1 MDTVISNKYSSVLN
15 ELDIEVSK
23 KLEGEYTVDEII
35 SQFKNFFFNKMFL
48 DITAIK
54 DYKDLTNL
62 QKLSMSIDM
71 DKVILLLDKD
81 DSISSSEPFLAKLV
95 NMGIYNFTK
104 DQNNLMYL
112 YTNPNVYRDVAY
124 LQKID
129 TGENN
134 NTTTDSSYSV
144 SNKRIIGIKNIT
156 DSAGATSLIYMLKKV
171 LSSYYSVMALE
182 VDKRDL
188 TYFKDK
194 DTLTVKDDEINNIIS
209 KYNSIDIFLL
219 DLNKSNK
226 DYLCTDVLYLV
237 EPSILKLNKLAIIN
251 PKIINDIKGK
261 KVSDVELAESVF
273 GIEPNEA
280 IVHSVLVNYLANQR
294 QGTQSTKTRAE
305 VRGGGRKPW
314 RQKGTGRAR
323 QGSIRAPQWIKG
335 GIALGPKPRSY
346 RYTVNKKERRL
357 ALKSALSYKVID
369 KELIIVDDIK
379 FETSKTKEMMNFLK
393 TLNIVNEK
401 VLIVLTELDENICL
415 SSRNMGN
422 VKVIRT
428 DEVNTLDVVTAD
440 KMVITASALNKLQ
453 EALSNE

>member
-81 DSISSSEPFLAKLV
+81 DSISNSEPFLAKLV

-134 NTTTDSSYSV
+134 NTTTDSSHSV

-226 DYLCTDVLYLV
+226 EYLCTDVLYLV

-261 KVSDVELAESVF
+261 KVVLNKSLLSESEIADFEVETRIKVYYNIPPLNDKKDNSDILSPLLEKLGYIKKSE
-273 GIEPNEA
+273 ETE
-280 IVHSVLVNYLANQR
+280 
-294 QGTQSTKTRAE
+294 K
-305 VRGGGRKPW
+305 K
-314 RQKGTGRAR
+314 K
-323 QGSIRAPQWIKG
+323 SIF
-335 GIALGPKPRSY
+335 
-346 RYTVNKKERRL
+346 
-357 ALKSALSYKVID
+357 D
-369 KELIIVDDIK
+369 
-379 FETSKTKEMMNFLK
+379 FLK
-393 TLNIVNEK
+393 LK
-401 VLIVLTELDENICL
+401 
-415 SSRNMGN
+415 
-422 VKVIRT
+422 
-428 DEVNTLDVVTAD
+428 
-440 KMVITASALNKLQ
+440 
-453 EALSNE
+453 

>member
-62 QKLSMSIDM
+62 QKLSMIIDM

-81 DSISSSEPFLAKLV
+81 DSISDSEPFLAKLV

-134 NTTTDSSYSV
+134 NTTTDSSHSV

-226 DYLCTDVLYLV
+226 EYLCTDVLYLV

-261 KVSDVELAESVF
+261 KVVLNKSLLSESEIADFEVETRIKVYYNIPPLNDKKDNSDILSPLLEKLGYIKKSE
-273 GIEPNEA
+273 E
-280 IVHSVLVNYLANQR
+280 
-294 QGTQSTKTRAE
+294 TK
-305 VRGGGRKPW
+305 K
-314 RQKGTGRAR
+314 KK
-323 QGSIRAPQWIKG
+323 SIF
-335 GIALGPKPRSY
+335 
-346 RYTVNKKERRL
+346 
-357 ALKSALSYKVID
+357 D
-369 KELIIVDDIK
+369 
-379 FETSKTKEMMNFLK
+379 FLK
-393 TLNIVNEK
+393 LK
-401 VLIVLTELDENICL
+401 
-415 SSRNMGN
+415 
-422 VKVIRT
+422 
-428 DEVNTLDVVTAD
+428 
-440 KMVITASALNKLQ
+440 
-453 EALSNE
+453 

>member
-81 DSISSSEPFLAKLV
+81 DSISDSELFLAKLV

-134 NTTTDSSYSV
+134 NTTTDSSHSV

-261 KVSDVELAESVF
+261 KVVLNKSLLSESEIADFEVETRIKVYYNIPPLNDKKDNSDILSPLLEKLGYIKKSE
-273 GIEPNEA
+273 ETE
-280 IVHSVLVNYLANQR
+280 
-294 QGTQSTKTRAE
+294 K
-305 VRGGGRKPW
+305 K
-314 RQKGTGRAR
+314 K
-323 QGSIRAPQWIKG
+323 SIF
-335 GIALGPKPRSY
+335 
-346 RYTVNKKERRL
+346 
-357 ALKSALSYKVID
+357 D
-369 KELIIVDDIK
+369 
-379 FETSKTKEMMNFLK
+379 FLK
-393 TLNIVNEK
+393 LK
-401 VLIVLTELDENICL
+401 
-415 SSRNMGN
+415 
-422 VKVIRT
+422 
-428 DEVNTLDVVTAD
+428 
-440 KMVITASALNKLQ
+440 
-453 EALSNE
+453 

>member
-81 DSISSSEPFLAKLV
+81 DSISDSEPFLAKLV

-134 NTTTDSSYSV
+134 NTTTDSSHSV

-226 DYLCTDVLYLV
+226 EYLCTDVLYLV

-261 KVSDVELAESVF
+261 KVVLNKSLLSESEIADFEVETRIKVYYN
-273 GIEPNEA
+273 IPP
-280 IVHSVLVNYLANQR
+280 VNDKKDNSNILSPLLEKLGYIKK
-294 QGTQSTKTRAE
+294 SEEKE
-305 VRGGGRKPW
+305 K
-314 RQKGTGRAR
+314 KK
-323 QGSIRAPQWIKG
+323 SIF
-335 GIALGPKPRSY
+335 
-346 RYTVNKKERRL
+346 
-357 ALKSALSYKVID
+357 D
-369 KELIIVDDIK
+369 
-379 FETSKTKEMMNFLK
+379 FLK
-393 TLNIVNEK
+393 FK
-401 VLIVLTELDENICL
+401 
-415 SSRNMGN
+415 
-422 VKVIRT
+422 
-428 DEVNTLDVVTAD
+428 
-440 KMVITASALNKLQ
+440 
-453 EALSNE
+453 

>member
-81 DSISSSEPFLAKLV
+81 DSISDSEPFLAKLV

-112 YTNPNVYRDVAY
+112 YTNPNVYRDEAY

-134 NTTTDSSYSV
+134 NTTTDSSHSV

-226 DYLCTDVLYLV
+226 EYLCTDVLYLV

-261 KVSDVELAESVF
+261 KVVLNKSLLSESEIADFEVETRIKVYYNIPPLNDKKDNSDILSPLLEKLGYIKKSE
-273 GIEPNEA
+273 ETE
-280 IVHSVLVNYLANQR
+280 
-294 QGTQSTKTRAE
+294 K
-305 VRGGGRKPW
+305 K
-314 RQKGTGRAR
+314 K
-323 QGSIRAPQWIKG
+323 SIF
-335 GIALGPKPRSY
+335 
-346 RYTVNKKERRL
+346 
-357 ALKSALSYKVID
+357 D
-369 KELIIVDDIK
+369 
-379 FETSKTKEMMNFLK
+379 FLK
-393 TLNIVNEK
+393 FK
-401 VLIVLTELDENICL
+401 
-415 SSRNMGN
+415 
-422 VKVIRT
+422 
-428 DEVNTLDVVTAD
+428 
-440 KMVITASALNKLQ
+440 
-453 EALSNE
+453 

>member
-1 MDTVISNKYSSVLN
+1 MDTVISNKYSSILN

-81 DSISSSEPFLAKLV
+81 DSISDSEPFLAKLV

-112 YTNPNVYRDVAY
+112 YTNPNIYRDVAY

-134 NTTTDSSYSV
+134 NTTTDSSHSV

-194 DTLTVKDDEINNIIS
+194 DTLTVKDDEINNIIN

-261 KVSDVELAESVF
+261 KVILNKSLLSESEIADFEVETRIKVYYNIPPLNDKKDNSDILSPLLEKLGYIKKSE
-273 GIEPNEA
+273 ETE
-280 IVHSVLVNYLANQR
+280 
-294 QGTQSTKTRAE
+294 K
-305 VRGGGRKPW
+305 K
-314 RQKGTGRAR
+314 K
-323 QGSIRAPQWIKG
+323 SIF
-335 GIALGPKPRSY
+335 
-346 RYTVNKKERRL
+346 
-357 ALKSALSYKVID
+357 D
-369 KELIIVDDIK
+369 
-379 FETSKTKEMMNFLK
+379 FLK
-393 TLNIVNEK
+393 LK
-401 VLIVLTELDENICL
+401 
-415 SSRNMGN
+415 
-422 VKVIRT
+422 
-428 DEVNTLDVVTAD
+428 
-440 KMVITASALNKLQ
+440 
-453 EALSNE
+453 

>member
-81 DSISSSEPFLAKLV
+81 DSISSSESFLAKLV

-261 KVSDVELAESVF
+261 KVVLNKSLLSESEIADFEVETRIKVYYNIPPLNDKKDNSDILSPLLEKLGYIKKSE
-273 GIEPNEA
+273 E
-280 IVHSVLVNYLANQR
+280 
-294 QGTQSTKTRAE
+294 TK
-305 VRGGGRKPW
+305 K
-314 RQKGTGRAR
+314 KK
-323 QGSIRAPQWIKG
+323 SIF
-335 GIALGPKPRSY
+335 
-346 RYTVNKKERRL
+346 
-357 ALKSALSYKVID
+357 D
-369 KELIIVDDIK
+369 
-379 FETSKTKEMMNFLK
+379 FLK
-393 TLNIVNEK
+393 FK
-401 VLIVLTELDENICL
+401 
-415 SSRNMGN
+415 
-422 VKVIRT
+422 
-428 DEVNTLDVVTAD
+428 
-440 KMVITASALNKLQ
+440 
-453 EALSNE
+453 

>member
-81 DSISSSEPFLAKLV
+81 DSISDSEPFLAKLV

-112 YTNPNVYRDVAY
+112 YTNPNIYRDVAY

-134 NTTTDSSYSV
+134 NTTTDSSHSV

-226 DYLCTDVLYLV
+226 EYLCTDVLYLV

-261 KVSDVELAESVF
+261 KVVLNKSLLSESEIADFEVETRIKVYYNIPPLNDKKDNSDILSPLLEKLGYIKKSE
-273 GIEPNEA
+273 ETE
-280 IVHSVLVNYLANQR
+280 
-294 QGTQSTKTRAE
+294 K
-305 VRGGGRKPW
+305 K
-314 RQKGTGRAR
+314 K
-323 QGSIRAPQWIKG
+323 SIF
-335 GIALGPKPRSY
+335 
-346 RYTVNKKERRL
+346 
-357 ALKSALSYKVID
+357 D
-369 KELIIVDDIK
+369 
-379 FETSKTKEMMNFLK
+379 FLK
-393 TLNIVNEK
+393 FK
-401 VLIVLTELDENICL
+401 
-415 SSRNMGN
+415 
-422 VKVIRT
+422 
-428 DEVNTLDVVTAD
+428 
-440 KMVITASALNKLQ
+440 
-453 EALSNE
+453 

>member
-54 DYKDLTNL
+54 DYKDLSNL

-81 DSISSSEPFLAKLV
+81 DSISDSEPFLAKLV

-134 NTTTDSSYSV
+134 NTTTDSSHSV

-182 VDKRDL
+182 IDKRDL

-226 DYLCTDVLYLV
+226 EYLCTDVLYLV

-261 KVSDVELAESVF
+261 KVVLNKSLLSESEIADFEVETRIKVYYNIPPLNDKKDNSDILSPLLEKLGYIKKSE
-273 GIEPNEA
+273 ETE
-280 IVHSVLVNYLANQR
+280 
-294 QGTQSTKTRAE
+294 K
-305 VRGGGRKPW
+305 K
-314 RQKGTGRAR
+314 K
-323 QGSIRAPQWIKG
+323 SIF
-335 GIALGPKPRSY
+335 
-346 RYTVNKKERRL
+346 
-357 ALKSALSYKVID
+357 D
-369 KELIIVDDIK
+369 
-379 FETSKTKEMMNFLK
+379 FLK
-393 TLNIVNEK
+393 LK
-401 VLIVLTELDENICL
+401 
-415 SSRNMGN
+415 
-422 VKVIRT
+422 
-428 DEVNTLDVVTAD
+428 
-440 KMVITASALNKLQ
+440 
-453 EALSNE
+453 

>member
-81 DSISSSEPFLAKLV
+81 DSISDSEQFLAKLV
-95 NMGIYNFTK
+95 NMGIYNFTR

-112 YTNPNVYRDVAY
+112 YTNPNIYRDVAY

-134 NTTTDSSYSV
+134 NTTTDSSHSV

-194 DTLTVKDDEINNIIS
+194 DTLTVKDDEINNIIN

-261 KVSDVELAESVF
+261 KVVLNKSLLSESEIADFEVETRIKVYYNIPPLNDKKDNSDILSPLLEKLGYIKKSE
-273 GIEPNEA
+273 ETE
-280 IVHSVLVNYLANQR
+280 
-294 QGTQSTKTRAE
+294 K
-305 VRGGGRKPW
+305 K
-314 RQKGTGRAR
+314 K
-323 QGSIRAPQWIKG
+323 SIF
-335 GIALGPKPRSY
+335 
-346 RYTVNKKERRL
+346 
-357 ALKSALSYKVID
+357 D
-369 KELIIVDDIK
+369 
-379 FETSKTKEMMNFLK
+379 FLK
-393 TLNIVNEK
+393 LK
-401 VLIVLTELDENICL
+401 
-415 SSRNMGN
+415 
-422 VKVIRT
+422 
-428 DEVNTLDVVTAD
+428 
-440 KMVITASALNKLQ
+440 
-453 EALSNE
+453 

>member
-1 MDTVISNKYSSVLN
+1 MDTVISNKYSSILN

-81 DSISSSEPFLAKLV
+81 DSISDSEPFLAKLV

-104 DQNNLMYL
+104 DKNSLMYL

-134 NTTTDSSYSV
+134 NTTTDSSHLVPSR
-144 SNKRIIGIKNIT
+144 RIIGIKNIT
-156 DSAGATSLIYMLKKV
+156 DSAGSTSLIYMLKKV
-171 LSSYYSVMALE
+171 LSNYYSVMALE
-182 VDKRDL
+182 VDKRDF

-194 DTLTVKDDEINNIIS
+194 DTLTVKSDEISAVID

-226 DYLCTDVLYLV
+226 DYLCTDVLYLI
-237 EPSILKLNKLAIIN
+237 EPSILKLNKLAMIN
-251 PKIINDIKGK
+251 PKALNDIKGQKVVLNKSLLSESEIADFEVETRIKVYYNIPPLNDK
-261 KVSDVELAESVF
+261 KDNSDILSPLLEKLGYIKKSE
-273 GIEPNEA
+273 ETE
-280 IVHSVLVNYLANQR
+280 
-294 QGTQSTKTRAE
+294 K
-305 VRGGGRKPW
+305 K
-314 RQKGTGRAR
+314 K
-323 QGSIRAPQWIKG
+323 SIF
-335 GIALGPKPRSY
+335 
-346 RYTVNKKERRL
+346 
-357 ALKSALSYKVID
+357 D
-369 KELIIVDDIK
+369 
-379 FETSKTKEMMNFLK
+379 FLK
-393 TLNIVNEK
+393 LK
-401 VLIVLTELDENICL
+401 
-415 SSRNMGN
+415 
-422 VKVIRT
+422 
-428 DEVNTLDVVTAD
+428 
-440 KMVITASALNKLQ
+440 
-453 EALSNE
+453 

>member
-81 DSISSSEPFLAKLV
+81 DSISDSEPFLAKLV

-134 NTTTDSSYSV
+134 NTTTDSSHSV

-226 DYLCTDVLYLV
+226 EYLCTDVLYLV

-261 KVSDVELAESVF
+261 KVVLNKSLLSESEIADFEVETRIKVYYNIPPLNDKKDNSDILSPLLEKLGYIKKSE
-273 GIEPNEA
+273 E
-280 IVHSVLVNYLANQR
+280 
-294 QGTQSTKTRAE
+294 K
-305 VRGGGRKPW
+305 K
-314 RQKGTGRAR
+314 KKK
-323 QGSIRAPQWIKG
+323 SIF
-335 GIALGPKPRSY
+335 
-346 RYTVNKKERRL
+346 
-357 ALKSALSYKVID
+357 D
-369 KELIIVDDIK
+369 
-379 FETSKTKEMMNFLK
+379 FLK
-393 TLNIVNEK
+393 FK
-401 VLIVLTELDENICL
+401 
-415 SSRNMGN
+415 
-422 VKVIRT
+422 
-428 DEVNTLDVVTAD
+428 
-440 KMVITASALNKLQ
+440 
-453 EALSNE
+453 

>member
-81 DSISSSEPFLAKLV
+81 DSISDSEPFLAKLV

-112 YTNPNVYRDVAY
+112 YTNPNIYRDVAY

-261 KVSDVELAESVF
+261 KVVLNKSLLSESEIADFEVETRIKVYYNIPPLNDKKDNSDILSPLLEKLGYIKKSE
-273 GIEPNEA
+273 ETE
-280 IVHSVLVNYLANQR
+280 
-294 QGTQSTKTRAE
+294 K
-305 VRGGGRKPW
+305 K
-314 RQKGTGRAR
+314 K
-323 QGSIRAPQWIKG
+323 SIF
-335 GIALGPKPRSY
+335 
-346 RYTVNKKERRL
+346 
-357 ALKSALSYKVID
+357 D
-369 KELIIVDDIK
+369 
-379 FETSKTKEMMNFLK
+379 FLK
-393 TLNIVNEK
+393 LK
-401 VLIVLTELDENICL
+401 
-415 SSRNMGN
+415 
-422 VKVIRT
+422 
-428 DEVNTLDVVTAD
+428 
-440 KMVITASALNKLQ
+440 
-453 EALSNE
+453 

>member
-81 DSISSSEPFLAKLV
+81 DSISDSEPFLAKLV

-134 NTTTDSSYSV
+134 TTTDSSHSV

-226 DYLCTDVLYLV
+226 EYLCTDVLYLV

-261 KVSDVELAESVF
+261 KVVLNKSLLSESEIADFEVETRIKVYYNIPPLNDKKDNSDILSPLLEKLGYIKKSE
-273 GIEPNEA
+273 ETE
-280 IVHSVLVNYLANQR
+280 
-294 QGTQSTKTRAE
+294 K
-305 VRGGGRKPW
+305 K
-314 RQKGTGRAR
+314 K
-323 QGSIRAPQWIKG
+323 SIF
-335 GIALGPKPRSY
+335 
-346 RYTVNKKERRL
+346 
-357 ALKSALSYKVID
+357 D
-369 KELIIVDDIK
+369 
-379 FETSKTKEMMNFLK
+379 FLK
-393 TLNIVNEK
+393 FK
-401 VLIVLTELDENICL
+401 
-415 SSRNMGN
+415 
-422 VKVIRT
+422 
-428 DEVNTLDVVTAD
+428 
-440 KMVITASALNKLQ
+440 
-453 EALSNE
+453 

>member
-15 ELDIEVSK
+15 EFDIEVSK

-81 DSISSSEPFLAKLV
+81 DSISDSEPFLAKLV

-134 NTTTDSSYSV
+134 NTTTDSSHSV

-194 DTLTVKDDEINNIIS
+194 DTLTVKDDEINNIIN

-261 KVSDVELAESVF
+261 KVVLNKSLLSESEIADFEVETRIKVYYNIPPLNDKKDNSDILSPLLEKLGYIKKSE
-273 GIEPNEA
+273 ETE
-280 IVHSVLVNYLANQR
+280 
-294 QGTQSTKTRAE
+294 K
-305 VRGGGRKPW
+305 K
-314 RQKGTGRAR
+314 K
-323 QGSIRAPQWIKG
+323 SIF
-335 GIALGPKPRSY
+335 
-346 RYTVNKKERRL
+346 
-357 ALKSALSYKVID
+357 D
-369 KELIIVDDIK
+369 
-379 FETSKTKEMMNFLK
+379 FLK
-393 TLNIVNEK
+393 LK
-401 VLIVLTELDENICL
+401 
-415 SSRNMGN
+415 
-422 VKVIRT
+422 
-428 DEVNTLDVVTAD
+428 
-440 KMVITASALNKLQ
+440 Q
-453 EALSNE
+453 

>member
-1 MDTVISNKYSSVLN
+1 MDTVISNKYSSILN

-81 DSISSSEPFLAKLV
+81 DSISDSEPFLAKLV

-104 DQNNLMYL
+104 DKNSLMYL

-134 NTTTDSSYSV
+134 NTTTDSSHLVPSR
-144 SNKRIIGIKNIT
+144 RIIGIKNIT

-182 VDKRDL
+182 VDKRDF

-194 DTLTVKDDEINNIIS
+194 DTLTVKSDEISTVID

-226 DYLCTDVLYLV
+226 DYLCTDVLYLI
-237 EPSILKLNKLAIIN
+237 EPSILKLNKLAMIN
-251 PKIINDIKGK
+251 PKALNDIKGQKVVLNKSLLSESEIADFEVETKIKVYYAVPPLNDK
-261 KVSDVELAESVF
+261 KDNSDILSPLLEKLGYIKKSE
-273 GIEPNEA
+273 ETE
-280 IVHSVLVNYLANQR
+280 
-294 QGTQSTKTRAE
+294 K
-305 VRGGGRKPW
+305 K
-314 RQKGTGRAR
+314 K
-323 QGSIRAPQWIKG
+323 SIF
-335 GIALGPKPRSY
+335 
-346 RYTVNKKERRL
+346 
-357 ALKSALSYKVID
+357 D
-369 KELIIVDDIK
+369 
-379 FETSKTKEMMNFLK
+379 FLK
-393 TLNIVNEK
+393 LK
-401 VLIVLTELDENICL
+401 
-415 SSRNMGN
+415 
-422 VKVIRT
+422 
-428 DEVNTLDVVTAD
+428 
-440 KMVITASALNKLQ
+440 
-453 EALSNE
+453 

>member
-81 DSISSSEPFLAKLV
+81 DSISNSEPFLAKLV

-112 YTNPNVYRDVAY
+112 YTNPNIYRDVAY

-134 NTTTDSSYSV
+134 NTTTDSSHSV

-226 DYLCTDVLYLV
+226 EYLCTDVLYLV

-261 KVSDVELAESVF
+261 KVVLNKSILSESEIADFEVETRIKVYYNIPPLNDKKDNSDILSPLLEKLGYIKKSE
-273 GIEPNEA
+273 ETE
-280 IVHSVLVNYLANQR
+280 
-294 QGTQSTKTRAE
+294 K
-305 VRGGGRKPW
+305 K
-314 RQKGTGRAR
+314 K
-323 QGSIRAPQWIKG
+323 SIF
-335 GIALGPKPRSY
+335 
-346 RYTVNKKERRL
+346 
-357 ALKSALSYKVID
+357 D
-369 KELIIVDDIK
+369 
-379 FETSKTKEMMNFLK
+379 FLK
-393 TLNIVNEK
+393 LK
-401 VLIVLTELDENICL
+401 
-415 SSRNMGN
+415 
-422 VKVIRT
+422 
-428 DEVNTLDVVTAD
+428 
-440 KMVITASALNKLQ
+440 
-453 EALSNE
+453 

>member
-81 DSISSSEPFLAKLV
+81 DSISDSEPFLAKLV

-129 TGENN
+129 TGEDN
-134 NTTTDSSYSV
+134 NTTTDSSHSV

-194 DTLTVKDDEINNIIS
+194 DTLTVKDDEINNIVS

-226 DYLCTDVLYLV
+226 ECLCTDVLYLV

-261 KVSDVELAESVF
+261 KVVLNKSLLSESEIADFEVETRIKVYYNIPPLNDKKDNSDILSPLLEKLGYIKKSE
-273 GIEPNEA
+273 ETE
-280 IVHSVLVNYLANQR
+280 
-294 QGTQSTKTRAE
+294 K
-305 VRGGGRKPW
+305 K
-314 RQKGTGRAR
+314 K
-323 QGSIRAPQWIKG
+323 SIF
-335 GIALGPKPRSY
+335 
-346 RYTVNKKERRL
+346 
-357 ALKSALSYKVID
+357 D
-369 KELIIVDDIK
+369 
-379 FETSKTKEMMNFLK
+379 FLK
-393 TLNIVNEK
+393 LK
-401 VLIVLTELDENICL
+401 
-415 SSRNMGN
+415 
-422 VKVIRT
+422 
-428 DEVNTLDVVTAD
+428 
-440 KMVITASALNKLQ
+440 
-453 EALSNE
+453 

>member
-54 DYKDLTNL
+54 DYKDLSNL

-81 DSISSSEPFLAKLV
+81 DSISDSEPFLAKLV

-112 YTNPNVYRDVAY
+112 YTNPNIYRDVAY

-134 NTTTDSSYSV
+134 NTTTDSSHSV

-209 KYNSIDIFLL
+209 KYNIIDIFLL

-261 KVSDVELAESVF
+261 KVVLNKSLLSESEIADFEVETRIKVYYNIPPLNDKKDNS
-273 GIEPNEA
+273 N
-280 IVHSVLVNYLANQR
+280 VLSPLLEKLGYIKK
-294 QGTQSTKTRAE
+294 SEETK
-305 VRGGGRKPW
+305 K
-314 RQKGTGRAR
+314 KK
-323 QGSIRAPQWIKG
+323 SIF
-335 GIALGPKPRSY
+335 
-346 RYTVNKKERRL
+346 
-357 ALKSALSYKVID
+357 D
-369 KELIIVDDIK
+369 
-379 FETSKTKEMMNFLK
+379 FLK
-393 TLNIVNEK
+393 LK
-401 VLIVLTELDENICL
+401 
-415 SSRNMGN
+415 
-422 VKVIRT
+422 
-428 DEVNTLDVVTAD
+428 
-440 KMVITASALNKLQ
+440 
-453 EALSNE
+453 

>member
-81 DSISSSEPFLAKLV
+81 DSISDSEQFLAKLV

-112 YTNPNVYRDVAY
+112 YTNPNIYRDVAY

-134 NTTTDSSYSV
+134 NTTTDSSHSV

-194 DTLTVKDDEINNIIS
+194 DTLTVKDDEINNI
-209 KYNSIDIFLL
+209 
-219 DLNKSNK
+219 NKNINLAK
-226 DYLCTDVLYLV
+226 TLRLC
-237 EPSILKLNKLAIIN
+237 LKLCEPLKRLKRNFYQNAITLRFSEQNYKLC
-251 PKIINDIKGK
+251 
-261 KVSDVELAESVF
+261 
-273 GIEPNEA
+273 
-280 IVHSVLVNYLANQR
+280 Y
-294 QGTQSTKTRAE
+294 
-305 VRGGGRKPW
+305 
-314 RQKGTGRAR
+314 
-323 QGSIRAPQWIKG
+323 
-335 GIALGPKPRSY
+335 
-346 RYTVNKKERRL
+346 
-357 ALKSALSYKVID
+357 
-369 KELIIVDDIK
+369 
-379 FETSKTKEMMNFLK
+379 
-393 TLNIVNEK
+393 
-401 VLIVLTELDENICL
+401 
-415 SSRNMGN
+415 
-422 VKVIRT
+422 
-428 DEVNTLDVVTAD
+428 
-440 KMVITASALNKLQ
+440 
-453 EALSNE
+453 

>member
-81 DSISSSEPFLAKLV
+81 DSISDSEPFLAKLV

-134 NTTTDSSYSV
+134 NTTTDSSHSV

-209 KYNSIDIFLL
+209 KYNSIDIFLV
-219 DLNKSNK
+219 DLNKANK

-261 KVSDVELAESVF
+261 KVVLNKSLLSESEIADFEVETRIKVYYNIPPLNDKKDNSDILSPLLEKLGYIKKSE
-273 GIEPNEA
+273 ETE
-280 IVHSVLVNYLANQR
+280 
-294 QGTQSTKTRAE
+294 K
-305 VRGGGRKPW
+305 K
-314 RQKGTGRAR
+314 K
-323 QGSIRAPQWIKG
+323 SIF
-335 GIALGPKPRSY
+335 
-346 RYTVNKKERRL
+346 
-357 ALKSALSYKVID
+357 D
-369 KELIIVDDIK
+369 
-379 FETSKTKEMMNFLK
+379 FLK
-393 TLNIVNEK
+393 LK
-401 VLIVLTELDENICL
+401 
-415 SSRNMGN
+415 
-422 VKVIRT
+422 
-428 DEVNTLDVVTAD
+428 
-440 KMVITASALNKLQ
+440 
-453 EALSNE
+453 

>member
-1 MDTVISNKYSSVLN
+1 MNTVISNKYSSVLN

-81 DSISSSEPFLAKLV
+81 DSISDSEPFLAKLV

-134 NTTTDSSYSV
+134 NTTTDSSHSV

-226 DYLCTDVLYLV
+226 EYLCTDVLYLV

-261 KVSDVELAESVF
+261 KVVLNKSILSESEIADFEVETRIKVYYNIPPLNDKKDNSDILSPLLEKLGYIKKSE
-273 GIEPNEA
+273 ETE
-280 IVHSVLVNYLANQR
+280 
-294 QGTQSTKTRAE
+294 K
-305 VRGGGRKPW
+305 K
-314 RQKGTGRAR
+314 K
-323 QGSIRAPQWIKG
+323 SIF
-335 GIALGPKPRSY
+335 
-346 RYTVNKKERRL
+346 
-357 ALKSALSYKVID
+357 D
-369 KELIIVDDIK
+369 
-379 FETSKTKEMMNFLK
+379 FLK
-393 TLNIVNEK
+393 LK
-401 VLIVLTELDENICL
+401 
-415 SSRNMGN
+415 
-422 VKVIRT
+422 
-428 DEVNTLDVVTAD
+428 
-440 KMVITASALNKLQ
+440 
-453 EALSNE
+453 

>member
-81 DSISSSEPFLAKLV
+81 DSISDSEPFLAKLV
-95 NMGIYNFTK
+95 NMGIYNFTTDK
-104 DQNNLMYL
+104 NSLMYL

-134 NTTTDSSYSV
+134 SSTTNFSHFVPSR
-144 SNKRIIGIKNIT
+144 RIIGIKNIT
-156 DSAGATSLIYMLKKV
+156 DSAGSTSLIYMLKKV

-182 VDKRDL
+182 VDKRDF

-194 DTLTVKDDEINNIIS
+194 DTLTVKSDEISTIID

-226 DYLCTDVLYLV
+226 EYLCTDVLYLI

-261 KVSDVELAESVF
+261 KVVLNKSLLSESEIADFEVETRIKVYYNIPPLNDKKDNSDILSPLLEKLGYIKKSE
-273 GIEPNEA
+273 ETE
-280 IVHSVLVNYLANQR
+280 
-294 QGTQSTKTRAE
+294 K
-305 VRGGGRKPW
+305 K
-314 RQKGTGRAR
+314 K
-323 QGSIRAPQWIKG
+323 SIF
-335 GIALGPKPRSY
+335 
-346 RYTVNKKERRL
+346 
-357 ALKSALSYKVID
+357 D
-369 KELIIVDDIK
+369 
-379 FETSKTKEMMNFLK
+379 FLK
-393 TLNIVNEK
+393 LK
-401 VLIVLTELDENICL
+401 
-415 SSRNMGN
+415 
-422 VKVIRT
+422 
-428 DEVNTLDVVTAD
+428 
-440 KMVITASALNKLQ
+440 
-453 EALSNE
+453 

>member
-81 DSISSSEPFLAKLV
+81 DSISDSEPFLAKLV

-112 YTNPNVYRDVAY
+112 YTNPNIYRDVAY

-134 NTTTDSSYSV
+134 NTTTDSSHSV

-171 LSSYYSVMALE
+171 LSSYYSIMALE

-194 DTLTVKDDEINNIIS
+194 DTLTVKDDEINNIIN

-261 KVSDVELAESVF
+261 KVVLNKSLLSESEIADFEVETRIKVYYNIPPLNDKKDNSDILSPLLEKLGYIKKSE
-273 GIEPNEA
+273 ETE
-280 IVHSVLVNYLANQR
+280 
-294 QGTQSTKTRAE
+294 K
-305 VRGGGRKPW
+305 K
-314 RQKGTGRAR
+314 K
-323 QGSIRAPQWIKG
+323 SIF
-335 GIALGPKPRSY
+335 
-346 RYTVNKKERRL
+346 
-357 ALKSALSYKVID
+357 D
-369 KELIIVDDIK
+369 
-379 FETSKTKEMMNFLK
+379 FLK
-393 TLNIVNEK
+393 LK
-401 VLIVLTELDENICL
+401 
-415 SSRNMGN
+415 
-422 VKVIRT
+422 
-428 DEVNTLDVVTAD
+428 
-440 KMVITASALNKLQ
+440 
-453 EALSNE
+453 

>member
-81 DSISSSEPFLAKLV
+81 DSISDSEQFLAKLV

-112 YTNPNVYRDVAY
+112 YTNPNIYRDVAY

-134 NTTTDSSYSV
+134 NTTTDSSHSV

-226 DYLCTDVLYLV
+226 EYLCTDILYLV

-261 KVSDVELAESVF
+261 KVILNKSLLSESEIADFEVETRIKVYYNIPPLNDKKDNSDILSPLLEKLGYIKKSE
-273 GIEPNEA
+273 ETE
-280 IVHSVLVNYLANQR
+280 
-294 QGTQSTKTRAE
+294 K
-305 VRGGGRKPW
+305 K
-314 RQKGTGRAR
+314 K
-323 QGSIRAPQWIKG
+323 SIF
-335 GIALGPKPRSY
+335 
-346 RYTVNKKERRL
+346 
-357 ALKSALSYKVID
+357 D
-369 KELIIVDDIK
+369 
-379 FETSKTKEMMNFLK
+379 FLK
-393 TLNIVNEK
+393 LK
-401 VLIVLTELDENICL
+401 
-415 SSRNMGN
+415 
-422 VKVIRT
+422 
-428 DEVNTLDVVTAD
+428 
-440 KMVITASALNKLQ
+440 
-453 EALSNE
+453 

>member
-81 DSISSSEPFLAKLV
+81 DSISDSEPFLAKLV

-134 NTTTDSSYSV
+134 NTTTDSSHSV

-194 DTLTVKDDEINNIIS
+194 DILTVKDDEINNIIN

-261 KVSDVELAESVF
+261 KVVLNKSLLSESEIADFEVETRIKVYYNIPPLNDKKDNSDILSPLLEKLGYIKKSE
-273 GIEPNEA
+273 ETE
-280 IVHSVLVNYLANQR
+280 
-294 QGTQSTKTRAE
+294 K
-305 VRGGGRKPW
+305 K
-314 RQKGTGRAR
+314 K
-323 QGSIRAPQWIKG
+323 SIF
-335 GIALGPKPRSY
+335 
-346 RYTVNKKERRL
+346 
-357 ALKSALSYKVID
+357 D
-369 KELIIVDDIK
+369 
-379 FETSKTKEMMNFLK
+379 FLK
-393 TLNIVNEK
+393 LK
-401 VLIVLTELDENICL
+401 
-415 SSRNMGN
+415 
-422 VKVIRT
+422 
-428 DEVNTLDVVTAD
+428 
-440 KMVITASALNKLQ
+440 
-453 EALSNE
+453 

>member
-237 EPSILKLNKLAIIN
+237 EPSILKLNKLAILN

-261 KVSDVELAESVF
+261 KVVLNKSLLSESEIADFEVETRIKVYYNIPPLNDKKDNSDILSPLLEKLGYIKKSE
-273 GIEPNEA
+273 E
-280 IVHSVLVNYLANQR
+280 
-294 QGTQSTKTRAE
+294 TK
-305 VRGGGRKPW
+305 K
-314 RQKGTGRAR
+314 KK
-323 QGSIRAPQWIKG
+323 SIF
-335 GIALGPKPRSY
+335 
-346 RYTVNKKERRL
+346 
-357 ALKSALSYKVID
+357 D
-369 KELIIVDDIK
+369 
-379 FETSKTKEMMNFLK
+379 FLK
-393 TLNIVNEK
+393 FK
-401 VLIVLTELDENICL
+401 
-415 SSRNMGN
+415 
-422 VKVIRT
+422 
-428 DEVNTLDVVTAD
+428 
-440 KMVITASALNKLQ
+440 
-453 EALSNE
+453 

>member
-81 DSISSSEPFLAKLV
+81 DSISDSEPFLAKLV

-134 NTTTDSSYSV
+134 NTTTDSSHSV

-194 DTLTVKDDEINNIIS
+194 DTLTVKDDEINNIIN

-237 EPSILKLNKLAIIN
+237 ETSILKLNKLAIIN

-261 KVSDVELAESVF
+261 KVVLNKSILSESEIADFEVETRIKVYYNIPPLNDKKDNSDILSPLLEKLGYIKKSE
-273 GIEPNEA
+273 ETE
-280 IVHSVLVNYLANQR
+280 
-294 QGTQSTKTRAE
+294 K
-305 VRGGGRKPW
+305 K
-314 RQKGTGRAR
+314 K
-323 QGSIRAPQWIKG
+323 SIF
-335 GIALGPKPRSY
+335 
-346 RYTVNKKERRL
+346 
-357 ALKSALSYKVID
+357 D
-369 KELIIVDDIK
+369 
-379 FETSKTKEMMNFLK
+379 FLK
-393 TLNIVNEK
+393 LK
-401 VLIVLTELDENICL
+401 
-415 SSRNMGN
+415 
-422 VKVIRT
+422 
-428 DEVNTLDVVTAD
+428 
-440 KMVITASALNKLQ
+440 
-453 EALSNE
+453 

>member
-71 DKVILLLDKD
+71 DK
-81 DSISSSEPFLAKLV
+81 LV

-156 DSAGATSLIYMLKKV
+156 DSAGSTSLIYMLKKV
-171 LSSYYSVMALE
+171 LSSYYSVMVLE
-182 VDKRDL
+182 VNKRDF
-188 TYFKDK
+188 TYFKDN
-194 DTLTVKDDEINNIIS
+194 DALTVKEDEISNVMD
-209 KYNSIDIFLL
+209 KYNNIDIFLL

-226 DYLCTDVLYLV
+226 DYLCTDVLYLI
-237 EPSILKLNKLAIIN
+237 EPSILKLNKLAMLN
-251 PKIINDIKGK
+251 PKLINDIKGK
-261 KVSDVELAESVF
+261 MVVLNK
-273 GIEPNEA
+273 
-280 IVHSVLVNYLANQR
+280 SVLSKSEQADF
-294 QGTQSTKTRAE
+294 E
-305 VRGGGRKPW
+305 VE
-314 RQKGTGRAR
+314 TG
-323 QGSIRAPQWIKG
+323 IKVFYN
-335 GIALGPKPRSY
+335 IPPLNDKKDNSDILLPLLEKLGY
-346 RYTVNKKERRL
+346 IKKEEEQEKK
-357 ALKSALSYKVID
+357 KSIFD
-369 KELIIVDDIK
+369 
-379 FETSKTKEMMNFLK
+379 FLK
-393 TLNIVNEK
+393 FK
-401 VLIVLTELDENICL
+401 
-415 SSRNMGN
+415 
-422 VKVIRT
+422 
-428 DEVNTLDVVTAD
+428 
-440 KMVITASALNKLQ
+440 
-453 EALSNE
+453 

>member
-81 DSISSSEPFLAKLV
+81 DSISASEPFLAKLV

-112 YTNPNVYRDVAY
+112 YTNPNIYRDVAY

-134 NTTTDSSYSV
+134 NTTTDSSHSV

-226 DYLCTDVLYLV
+226 EYLCTDVLYLV

-261 KVSDVELAESVF
+261 KVILNKSLLSESEIADFEVETRIKVYYNIPPLNDKKDNSDILSPLLEKLGYIKKSE
-273 GIEPNEA
+273 ETE
-280 IVHSVLVNYLANQR
+280 
-294 QGTQSTKTRAE
+294 K
-305 VRGGGRKPW
+305 K
-314 RQKGTGRAR
+314 K
-323 QGSIRAPQWIKG
+323 SIF
-335 GIALGPKPRSY
+335 
-346 RYTVNKKERRL
+346 
-357 ALKSALSYKVID
+357 D
-369 KELIIVDDIK
+369 
-379 FETSKTKEMMNFLK
+379 FLK
-393 TLNIVNEK
+393 LK
-401 VLIVLTELDENICL
+401 
-415 SSRNMGN
+415 
-422 VKVIRT
+422 
-428 DEVNTLDVVTAD
+428 
-440 KMVITASALNKLQ
+440 
-453 EALSNE
+453 